1 MPNQTDDFFKR
12 MGNLLKERE
21 NPTDLKSAIIGKVV
35 KLNPIIVQIE
45 DGLAL
50 LEENEELEISEW
62 FKFRC
67 NIDKNGALSSDV
79 PDNLTNA
86 KAITEIHSKSGTAC
100 TMQNAISYLA
110 TAIEKIT
117 GEILA
122 LKCELKEG
130 DYVEIAS
137 LTETNKYILIDKIR

>member
-62 FKFRC
+62 FAHSFHVFYTLLF
-67 NIDKNGALSSDV
+67 LS
-79 PDNLTNA
+79 
-86 KAITEIHSKSGTAC
+86 
-100 TMQNAISYLA
+100 
-110 TAIEKIT
+110 
-117 GEILA
+117 
-122 LKCELKEG
+122 
-130 DYVEIAS
+130 
-137 LTETNKYILIDKIR
+137 RF